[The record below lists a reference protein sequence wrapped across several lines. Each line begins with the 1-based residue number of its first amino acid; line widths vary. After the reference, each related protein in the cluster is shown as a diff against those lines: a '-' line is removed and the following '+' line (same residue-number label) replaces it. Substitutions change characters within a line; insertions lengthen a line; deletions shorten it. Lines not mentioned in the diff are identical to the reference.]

1 MKCHK
6 DLHVWQK
13 SIELVT
19 DIYTLT
25 KEFPKEELF
34 GLTSQLRRA
43 AISIPS
49 NIAEGSA
56 RNHNK
61 EFIQFLYIAQG
72 SCAEIETQL
81 IIAKNLNLI
90 SENTLKLLTERIADI
105 RNMLVGLIK
114 SLKAAN

>member
-43 AISIPS
+43 AVSIPS

>member
-1 MKCHK
+1 M
-6 DLHVWQK
+6 
-13 SIELVT
+13 
-19 DIYTLT
+19 
-25 KEFPKEELF
+25 
-34 GLTSQLRRA
+34 TSQLRRA

-49 NIAEGSA
+49 NISEGSA

-61 EFIQFLYIAQG
+61 EFIHFLYIAQG
-72 SCAEIETQL
+72 SCAKIETQL